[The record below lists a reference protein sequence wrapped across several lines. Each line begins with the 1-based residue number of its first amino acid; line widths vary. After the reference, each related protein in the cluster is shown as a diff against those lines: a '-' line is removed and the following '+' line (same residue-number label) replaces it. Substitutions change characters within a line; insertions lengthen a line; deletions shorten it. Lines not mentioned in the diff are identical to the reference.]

1 VANIAS
7 HKKAA
12 LAIDRAREQRR
23 GTEEN
28 VKLEAERL
36 WFLVQGGTE
45 ELAIRKEAI
54 ASAEFAAEA
63 NVKSFEAG
71 LVSSV
76 DVINAILAVFETK
89 RDYLNTLASTT
100 QSLLDL
106 QAIAAEPPTEALRRV
121 QTVLRSK

>member
-1 VANIAS
+1 
-7 HKKAA
+7 
-12 LAIDRAREQRR
+12 
-23 GTEEN
+23 
-28 VKLEAERL
+28 
-36 WFLVQGGTE
+36 
-45 ELAIRKEAI
+45 
-54 ASAEFAAEA
+54 
-63 NVKSFEAG
+63 VKSFEAG

-121 QTVLRSK
+121 QTVLRSQ